1 MRPVL
6 VDTSVLLDVA
16 TADPTWGDWSRQAIE
31 HVLDHA
37 VAVINAVVYAELAAG
52 IPTVAALDAAIPPDL
67 YRREDIPF
75 AAAFLAGRAHHAY
88 LGRGGT
94 RRTPLP
100 DFFIGAHATVAG
112 YQLLTRDPSRVRHA
126 FPRLELIAP
135 A

>member
-16 TADPTWGDWSRQAIE
+16 TADPVWGDWSRGALE
-31 HVLDHA
+31 RVLDHA

-52 IPTVAALDAAIPPDL
+52 IPTVVALDSAVPPDL

-75 AAAFLAGRAHHAY
+75 AAAFLAGRAHREY
-88 LGRGGT
+88 LARGGT
-94 RRTPLP
+94 RRTPMP
-100 DFFIGAHATVAG
+100 DYFIGAHAAVAG
-112 YQLLTRDPSRVRHA
+112 YQLLTRDPGRVRGA
-126 FPRLELIAP
+126 FPRVELITP